1 MRWNAH
7 QLAYGGGDDRR
18 LFVLAAG
25 NIRDGMTASGYPDN
39 NDLAEAENPSQA
51 WNALVAGA
59 YTDKTTISH
68 PDYEGWEPLA
78 PAGELCPTS
87 RTSGVWDR
95 QWPIRPDVVFE
106 GGNQAHDGINAPVP
120 IDDLQLLTTHYRPTQ
135 RLLDTFGETSAATA
149 LAARLSAQIMA
160 SRPELW
166 RETVRGSV
174 VHAAEWTRVMRR
186 HIDQAGSQAQKMA
199 MLRRYGWGVPTWRRA
214 LYSAT
219 NDATLMVEDALLPF
233 RKDGSAVKTR
243 KHEPSPAALAP
254 VQALIDAGSVSLTGG
269 SIALHDESGI
279 PLRSLG
285 LGSSRLL
292 IAALQRKAAVQA
304 TTFLIDELEYGL
316 EPHRIIR
323 LLGALGAK
331 EEPPPLQVFA
341 TSHSP
346 TAVAELGAHQLQ
358 IARMKGGEHIVMRAS
373 DAGDVQGTI
382 RAHAHA
388 LLATSILVCEGAS
401 EIGLMR
407 GLDQHFT
414 GTGQKS
420 LPACGAALVNGN
432 GDETFSRANAFQSLG
447 YRVAILRDS
456 DKPAPA
462 LAEAAFLSGGGWVF
476 AWGGGRALEQE
487 LFAALPDGPAAK
499 LLDLAIEAKDR
510 SLVEAH
516 IGTLSRGVQ
525 TLDALETEALIDGLS
540 ADSRAFLGNAA
551 ARFGWLKTITT
562 MEIAGRTIVGPA
574 YRDANASLTGVIDGV
589 VGWVVDGSR

>member
-1 MRWNAH
+1 MIRVLEVENFRAIKSLRWLPGPGVNCLIGPGDSGKSTILDAID
-7 QLAYGGGDDRR
+7 LCLGARRSLTFTDADFNGIDFERPIRISVTLGALDDPLKNIDAYGDFLVGFNSGTGIVGPEPGAGAETALTLQLTVHSDLEPEWSLVSPRAQ
-18 LFVLAAG
+18 AAG
-25 NIRDGMTASGYPDN
+25 RTRNLNWADRIR
-39 NDLAEAENPSQA
+39 
-51 WNALVAGA
+51 
-59 YTDKTTISH
+59 I
-68 PDYEGWEPLA
+68 A
-78 PAGELCPTS
+78 PARL
-87 RTSGVWDR
+87 GVTGD
-95 QWPIRPDVVFE
+95 
-106 GGNQAHDGINAPVP
+106 AH
-120 IDDLQLLTTHYRPTQ
+120 LT
-135 RLLDTFGETSAATA
+135 
-149 LAARLSAQIMA
+149 
-160 SRPELW
+160 W
-166 RETVRGSV
+166 RRGSV
-174 VHAAEWTRVMRR
+174 LSKFTEGKIDTSSELTRLAREMRDAFDRTELKELERSLKLVTAAAAEM
-186 HIDQAGSQAQKMA
+186 
-199 MLRRYGWGVPTWRRA
+199 GVP
-214 LYSAT
+214 
-219 NDATLMVEDALLPF
+219 V
-233 RKDGSAVKTR
+233 GST
-243 KHEPSPAALAP
+243 
-254 VQALIDAGSVSLTGG
+254 VQALIDAGSVSFTGG
-269 SIALHDESGI
+269 SISLHDESGI

-292 IAALQRKAAVQA
+292 IAALQRKAAIQA

-346 TAVAELGAHQLQ
+346 TVVAELGAHQLQ
-358 IARMKGGEHIVMRAS
+358 IARGKGGAHIVMRAS

-414 GTGQKS
+414 GTGQRS

-462 LAEAAFLSGGGWVF
+462 PAEATFLSGGGKVF
-476 AWGGGRALEQE
+476 AWGAGRALEQE
-487 LFAALPDGPAAK
+487 LFAALPNGPAGN
-499 LLDLAIEAKDR
+499 LLDLAVQMKDR

-516 IGTLSRGVQ
+516 IRTASDGTW
-525 TLDALETEALIDGLS
+525 TLEAVEAEAVIDGLS

-551 ARFGWLKTITT
+551 ARFGWFKTITT

-589 VGWVVDGSR
+589 VCWVEDGSR